1 MPMKALVA
9 IDGSERSWESL
20 RQIAALLAPERDQV
34 GLYYAPPRL
43 QLRAKTD
50 APTDDVVERS
60 RDMLAEAVFSKAG
73 EHLPA
78 ALRASMHKV
87 VGRQHQP
94 REGILIAANQWQ
106 ADLIVVGARGAGPIQ
121 SLLLG
126 SVSRWVVHHATIPVL
141 VTRPGTDHGSD
152 SAFKVLLACGDTK
165 LNEPTR
171 RLVNGLSWPAQTQG
185 RLMHVVEQSLLGE
198 IPPWLEELARNSISE
213 PGARALVE
221 EFDAEMRRA
230 KKALF
235 DASREL
241 PPAFR
246 QFPPILEEGHAAE
259 RIHRVVTAEKI
270 DLVVV
275 GRRQVGARGRLL
287 LGSTSEKVLNFA
299 HCSVLVVCEP
309 ELL

>member
-1 MPMKALVA
+1 MKALVA

-34 GLYYAPPRL
+34 GLYYAPPSL
-43 QLRAKTD
+43 QLRGKTG
-50 APTDDVVERS
+50 APMDDVVERS
-60 RDMLAEAVFSKAG
+60 REMLAEAVFSKAC
-73 EHLPA
+73 EHLPV

-87 VGRQHQP
+87 IGRQHQP
-94 REGILIAANQWQ
+94 REGILIAANQWP

-141 VTRPGTDHGSD
+141 VTRPRHDQGSD
-152 SAFKVLLACGDTK
+152 SAFKVLVACGDISI
-165 LNEPTR
+165 NESTR
-171 RLVNGLSWPAQTQG
+171 RLVNGLSWPARTQG
-185 RLMHVVEQSLLGE
+185 RLIHIVEQSLLGE

-213 PGARALVE
+213 PRARALVE
-221 EFDAEMRRA
+221 EFDAEMRQTKQA
-230 KKALF
+230 ML

-246 QFPPILEEGHAAE
+246 QFPPIVEEGYAAE
-259 RIHRVVTAEKI
+259 RIHRVVTSEKI

-275 GRRQVGARGRLL
+275 GRRRVGARERLL